1 METGAKSITVNSAK
15 LKKYLG
21 GRVFTYEHMS
31 EDDLFGAATGLAW
44 TQSGGDTLY
53 IEVNTMKGTGKVELT
68 GNLGDVMKESAQTAL
83 SFIRANADVFGINPD
98 FYKDT
103 DIHVHV
109 PEGAVPKDGPSAGI
123 TMATAL
129 VSALTGRRVLCGVA
143 MTGEITLR
151 GRVLPIGG
159 LKEKSLAAYRMG
171 IRKIIIPAENK
182 KDWEELP
189 EKLKDEVKF
198 VFAKNMKTV
207 LENAISGGGKEWNL
221 SMLSC

>member
-1 METGAKSITVNSAK
+1 M
-15 LKKYLG
+15 
-21 GRVFTYEHMS
+21 
-31 EDDLFGAATGLAW
+31 
-44 TQSGGDTLY
+44 
-53 IEVNTMKGTGKVELT
+53 
-68 GNLGDVMKESAQTAL
+68 
-83 SFIRANADVFGINPD
+83 
-98 FYKDT
+98 
-103 DIHVHV
+103 
-109 PEGAVPKDGPSAGI
+109 
-123 TMATAL
+123 
-129 VSALTGRRVLCGVA
+129 
-143 MTGEITLR
+143 
-151 GRVLPIGG
+151 LPIGG